1 MPCNLLKNSQP
12 LDQSILWTSEL
23 RANHPL
29 LNYIRHL
36 LFSNLV
42 KCLSNANIIGLLG
55 HNILNAVQRN
65 SFPLSAHD
73 FPRLQLQRLSTVAYW
88 GGHLDSFPPYHES
101 FLWAGYSY
109 WHAMKIKWL
118 CKCYLMLGIA
128 YLHAWVIEW
137 NNSSAF
143 LQLVH
148 ASCQCTT
155 NFMILVLMQPI
166 SVSMYLRM
174 HVMETNNFCN

>member
-88 GGHLDSFPPYHES
+88 GGHLDSFPLYHES

-118 CKCYLMLGIA
+118 CKCYLMLGVNSHLHTCMHEWSSGIA
-128 YLHAWVIEW
+128 QP
-137 NNSSAF
+137 SF
-143 LQLVH
+143 
-148 ASCQCTT
+148 SCCLATT
-155 NFMILVLMQPI
+155 SLILLE
-166 SVSMYLRM
+166 Y
-174 HVMETNNFCN
+174 